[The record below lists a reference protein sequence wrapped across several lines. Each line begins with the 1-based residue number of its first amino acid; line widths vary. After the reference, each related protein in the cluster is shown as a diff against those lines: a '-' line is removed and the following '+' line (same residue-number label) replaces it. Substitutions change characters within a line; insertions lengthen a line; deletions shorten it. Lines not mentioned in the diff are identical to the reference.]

1 MWDGRNA
8 GPALRAGG
16 PHQYREGGPPGQ
28 MAGLWLAKEGRAGE
42 WGRVLRLRALMAGPG
57 DPQASAPEPKAR

>member
-1 MWDGRNA
+1 
-8 GPALRAGG
+8 
-16 PHQYREGGPPGQ
+16 